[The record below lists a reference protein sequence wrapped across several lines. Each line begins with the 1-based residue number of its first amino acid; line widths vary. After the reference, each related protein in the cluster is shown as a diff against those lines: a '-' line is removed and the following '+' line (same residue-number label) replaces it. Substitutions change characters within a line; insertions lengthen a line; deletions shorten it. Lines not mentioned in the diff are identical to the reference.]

1 MSHLWA
7 MRDVA
12 HMHQETCLLRML
24 GWVYSFWVHAAVETC
39 NVNDKCEVV
48 CVSKSVY
55 IFKYIYTT
63 CLLMHMCD
71 LEPQVHAISENCM
84 HLRLEAVH
92 QIHDE
97 YTNISHIHIYMNNES
112 CHTYKEWVMSQT
124 CIKRHVPHIARTCGS
139 RPCTKSTTSTQ
150 ISHSDAPRDLRFEND
165 SCPGV
170 SITNNPGIL

>member
-1 MSHLWA
+1 
-7 MRDVA
+7 
-12 HMHQETCLLRML
+12 ML

-92 QIHDE
+92 QLHDE
-97 YTNISHIHIYMNNES
+97 YTNISHIHIYMNIYS
-112 CHTYKEWVMSQT
+112 CVRGEDSYLRLRLLKHFAELGRLLQRGRLAGRRFFV
-124 CIKRHVPHIARTCGS
+124 VPS
-139 RPCTKSTTSTQ
+139 
-150 ISHSDAPRDLRFEND
+150 PREDEEL
-165 SCPGV
+165 GA
-170 SITNNPGIL
+170 